1 MQPDPAFVRKVEVQ
15 RRNGHQRFEEEENM
29 EEKDEDQESMS
40 AEAMKALYSQ
50 SVSVALLP
58 SPAPTLIPSQSKADQ
73 PAKSITGGSVS
84 CEEALLASL
93 DQRSVSNQGMASKT
107 NQHKSTPRVVFRPRA
122 LDVAQL
128 KQQHQA
134 DNGATS
140 RYKMS
145 TSTTAPSGMEALL
158 SCQGQVFAKDGS
170 ERTLNNGTVNKEK
183 DYSSFPPLVGV
194 P

>member
-1 MQPDPAFVRKVEVQ
+1 M
-15 RRNGHQRFEEEENM
+15 EEEKE
-29 EEKDEDQESMS
+29 EDQESMS

-50 SVSVALLP
+50 SVSVALLS
-58 SPAPTLIPSQSKADQ
+58 SPAPPLIPSQSKADQ

-128 KQQHQA
+128 KQQHQVKHFLRKRSSLSYRLTIA
-134 DNGATS
+134 D
-140 RYKMS
+140 R
-145 TSTTAPSGMEALL
+145 
-158 SCQGQVFAKDGS
+158 DH
-170 ERTLNNGTVNKEK
+170 
-183 DYSSFPPLVGV
+183 
-194 P
+194 